1 MPQESSRVF
10 MVRPAAFCFNEQTAV
25 SNAFQSIPDERANLQ
40 SAAEA
45 EFDAAIERL
54 ASVGV
59 DVWVVDDTTAPIKP
73 DAVFPNNWIST
84 HTDGKVVL
92 YPMHAPNRRLERRSD
107 VVSELCDKYEV
118 TSVLDLSHYESQDR
132 FLEGTGS
139 IVFDH
144 DTRVAYACLSPR
156 TDAGLLAE
164 LCQTLDYRPHTFH
177 AVDGSGKEIYH
188 TNVVMGIGSGFAVV
202 CLDSVADAQE
212 MNSLRD
218 SLEQGDKEVI
228 PITLDQMKSF
238 AGNLLSIATGDGR
251 QVVALSQTAYDAL
264 SEGQRQSISKYAILL
279 PLSIPVI
286 ESVGGGSVR
295 CMIAQNFLPIMTVN

>member
-1 MPQESSRVF
+1 